1 MDYKYIEQLL
11 ESYWACTATEQE
23 ERILRTFFQQD
34 QLPPHLHRYRSLFA
48 AEEQMASTRLS
59 DDFER
64 RLLAQIGSEATPC
77 RARRISLSHRLRPF
91 FHAAGMLAG
100 RSRRARRAPRRTS
113 RRTLLRG
120 DSSSA
125 RRCGRAPAQPATGC
139 SAVVGVG
146 AGHPDHRRAR
156 PRGRVQAVAPRIETN
171 HFFAFYL

>member
-34 QLPPHLHRYRSLFA
+34 QLPPHLYRYRSLFA

-91 FHAAGMLAG
+91 FHAAGMLAIILAVG
-100 RSRRARRAPRRTS
+100 MAAQRTFEARDERVEERFSEETALPLDDAAVLQPS
-113 RRTLLRG
+113 QQQAAAQ
-120 DSSSA
+120 SSA
-125 RRCGRAPAQPATGC
+125 SATQIRRK
-139 SAVVGVG
+139 
-146 AGHPDHRRAR
+146 
-156 PRGRVQAVAPRIETN
+156 
-171 HFFAFYL
+171 L